1 MQSLEFVA
9 AIRLLATQG
18 RVIEAANLALMAV
31 ESHPQVL
38 ETNTEAMYL
47 ALGMPAAPRFQFLNE
62 ICARH
67 RVAGPAPLLSKLVG
81 LFASHSARYELF
93 AALSVILCR
102 QELPE
107 LAIQSFGQILRPAQA
122 KDDAVHAVVS
132 EYAASADQYDQS
144 SAHHASIDA
153 FTALLAECLEG
164 PRQGLNIVDAA
175 CGSGL
180 ATPTLRP
187 WAAHLTGLDLSPQM
201 LSMAAK
207 GRQYDRLVQGDMVA
221 AMAALPDNTDLVVC
235 AGGTYYLQ
243 DLAPFLAAVRTCLKP
258 GGQVFFA
265 DYPALEDMGVMETI
279 GGNLRYCRPAGLTRA
294 LAAQHGFAEI
304 NCVLELSFNLPAFH
318 WHFRK
323 L

>member
-1 MQSLEFVA
+1 MQPLELIA
-9 AIRLLATQG
+9 AIRLLGTQG
-18 RVIEAANLALMAV
+18 RMAEAANLALMAV
-31 ESHPQVL
+31 ETHPQVL

-47 ALGMPAAPRFQFLNE
+47 GIRMPVATRFQFLGE

-67 RVAGPAPLLSKLVG
+67 RVTGPAPLLDKLVA
-81 LFASHSARYELF
+81 LFATDPNRYELF

-107 LAIQSFGQILRPAQA
+107 LAIQSFGQVLRPARPA
-122 KDDAVHAVVS
+122 GNATHTVVS
-132 EYAASADQYDQS
+132 EYAETADQYDQS
-144 SAHHASIDA
+144 TVHHTSINA

-164 PRQGLNIVDAA
+164 PRQGLNIIDAA

-187 WAAHLTGLDLSPQM
+187 WAAHLTGLDLSPDM
-201 LSMAAK
+201 LAMAAK
-207 GRQYDRLVQGDMVA
+207 GGQYDRLVEGDMVA
-221 AMAALPDNTDLVVC
+221 AMAAEADNTDLVVC
-235 AGGTYYLQ
+235 AGGTYYLRE
-243 DLAPFLAAVRTCLKP
+243 LAPFLAAVRTCLKP

-265 DYPALEDMGVMETI
+265 DYPALDGMEVMETI
-279 GGNLRYCRPAGLTRA
+279 GGNLRYCRPASLTRA
-294 LAAQHGFAEI
+294 LAAEHGFAEI

>member
-1 MQSLEFVA
+1 MQLFELIA
-9 AIRLLATQG
+9 AIHLLATQG
-18 RVIEAANLALMAV
+18 RMVEAANLALMAV
-31 ESHPQVL
+31 ESHPQAL
-38 ETNTEAMYL
+38 EANTEAMYL
-47 ALGMPAAPRFQFLNE
+47 GIRMPVATRFQFLNE

-67 RVAGPAPLLSKLVG
+67 RVAGPAPLLDKLVG
-81 LFASHSARYELF
+81 LFAGHSARYKLF
-93 AALSVILCR
+93 ATLSVILCR

-107 LAIQSFGQILRPAQA
+107 LAIQSFSQILRPAQA
-122 KDDAVHAVVS
+122 QDDSVHAVVS
-132 EYAASADQYDQS
+132 EYAVSADQYDQS
-144 SAHHASIDA
+144 GAHHASIDA

-187 WAAHLTGLDLSPQM
+187 WAAHLTGLDLSPDM
-201 LSMAAK
+201 LAIAAK
-207 GRQYDRLVQGDMVA
+207 SGRYDRLVEGDMVA
-221 AMAALPDNTDLVVC
+221 AMAAMPDNADLVVC

-243 DLAPFLAAVRTCLKP
+243 DLAPFLAAVNTCLKP

-265 DYPALEDMGVMETI
+265 DYPALEGMAVMETI

-294 LAAQHGFAEI
+294 LAAEHGFAEI

-318 WHFRK
+318 WHFR
-323 L
+323 